1 MKLNKEL
8 YKSLLDQAKNNPRLR
23 QALDLR
29 TSSDD
34 QSQRILNA
42 LIPDTEVPI
51 HRHPSSAETVI
62 VLYGRIDEMYYDE
75 NGNEIERYTLHV
87 GDGLQIAAGQFHTV
101 EVKEPSILFE
111 AKDGPYIPA
120 KLEDFIQR

>member
-1 MKLNKEL
+1 MKLNKGL

-42 LIPDTEVPI
+42 LIPDTEVPV

-62 VLYGRIDEMYYDE
+62 VLYGCIDEMYYDE
-75 NGNEIERYTLHV
+75 NGNEIEHFMLEMV
-87 GDGLQIAAGQFHTV
+87 F
-101 EVKEPSILFE
+101 
-111 AKDGPYIPA
+111 
-120 KLEDFIQR
+120 KLLLASFIQ